1 MLTIIPDFGILAAIT
16 IQMIQK
22 LSLIYGFPPTSTKK
36 RRNPGWPQPADGAP
50 STRAAA
56 RFLLRWRRSI
66 PARDSTGSKEGQ
78 AHFGEERS
86 MSTYPMDP
94 VDAAWYHIDGPA
106 NLAMVTAV
114 VLTKQ
119 PLDFDRVRE
128 VYRLRLAG
136 FDRFRQR
143 VVETGFPLATPH
155 WQDMPHFDIDQHLHR
170 IALPAP
176 ARHGDAE
183 GAVHRHR
190 QHAAGSRTAPMARAL
205 RRKRLRRQR
214 GDLALPPLHRR
225 RHRDAGG
232 GAQGIRCDARCA
244 AGRAAGRRRRGRR
257 DVGAGPVL
265 FGFDT
270 LERAARRALALA
282 VEAVADPQRALEKL
296 DLVLG
301 GTRVLLSEL
310 LKPADP
316 KSPFKGDFG
325 LRKHVAWSTPVA
337 MTDVKA
343 IGAPLGAKV
352 NDVLVAAMTGALRT
366 YLKGRGVDVNHTTVR
381 AMVPVDLRPP
391 ERVGLLGN
399 DFGLVLLDLPVAAAK
414 AADRLAQTKARMD
427 RLKRSPEPVA
437 MKFLFELF
445 GSGPKAIQDLAT
457 SIFGSKASL
466 VMTNVVGPKDA
477 VYLAGVP
484 VDQMLFW
491 VPHPGKE
498 LGVGISILSYRGM
511 ASLAVIADAW
521 PGAGPGS
528 DHRRVQPRIRA
539 DAARGEAHAHLCRC
553 RRAAAHAR
561 HYAKAKTA
569 KTRASS
575 ALSPTTPVVAGNAC
589 SSTPT
594 PALVR
599 LIAPN
604 PSLFALIAKRWI
616 GRIASGLWNT

>member
-1 MLTIIPDFGILAAIT
+1 M
-16 IQMIQK
+16 
-22 LSLIYGFPPTSTKK
+22 
-36 RRNPGWPQPADGAP
+36 R
-50 STRAAA
+50 
-56 RFLLRWRRSI
+56 
-66 PARDSTGSKEGQ
+66 
-78 AHFGEERS
+78 
-86 MSTYPMDP
+86 TYPMDP

-114 VLTKQ
+114 ALTKQ

-143 VVETGFPLATPH
+143 VVETGFPLPTPH
-155 WQDMPHFDIDQHLHR
+155 WQDMPQFDINQHLHR

-176 ARHGDAE
+176 HDM
-183 GAVHRHR
+183 GALKV
-190 QHAAGSRTAPMARAL
+190 L
-205 RRKRLRRQR
+205 FN
-214 GDLALPPLHRR
+214 DLASMPLDREQPLWQVHIVENV
-225 RHRDAGG
+225 AGG
-232 GAQGIRCDARCA
+232 SALIWRYHHCIGDGTAMQAVVRKVFDAAPDAPLAGLPGDGDTPA
-244 AGRAAGRRRRGRR
+244 AASAP
-257 DVGAGPVL
+257 ASLL

-282 VEAVADPQRALEKL
+282 VGTVEAVADPQRALEKL
-296 DLVLG
+296 GLVLG
-301 GTRVLLSEL
+301 GAEVLLNEMV
-310 LKPADP
+310 KPADP

-337 MTDVKA
+337 IADVKA

-352 NDVLVAAMTGALRT
+352 NDVLVAAMAGALRA
-366 YLKGRGVDVNHTTVR
+366 YLKGRGIDVNHTTVR

-399 DFGLVLLDLPVAAAK
+399 DFGLVLLELPVAAAK

-484 VDQMLFW
+484 VERMMFC

-498 LGVGISILSYRGM
+498 LGMGISILSYRGM
-511 ASLAVIADAW
+511 ASLAVIADAGLV
-521 PGAGPGS
+521 PDPEAITDEFNREFGRMQRA
-528 DHRRVQPRIRA
+528 VQRAAASA
-539 DAARGEAHAHLCRC
+539 DAAAPRRTRGTKRTPRRQKPERPAH
-553 RRAAAHAR
+553 
-561 HYAKAKTA
+561 
-569 KTRASS
+569 
-575 ALSPTTPVVAGNAC
+575 
-589 SSTPT
+589 
-594 PALVR
+594 
-599 LIAPN
+599 
-604 PSLFALIAKRWI
+604 
-616 GRIASGLWNT
+616 

>member
-1 MLTIIPDFGILAAIT
+1 M
-16 IQMIQK
+16 
-22 LSLIYGFPPTSTKK
+22 
-36 RRNPGWPQPADGAP
+36 R
-50 STRAAA
+50 
-56 RFLLRWRRSI
+56 
-66 PARDSTGSKEGQ
+66 
-78 AHFGEERS
+78 
-86 MSTYPMDP
+86 TYPMDP

-128 VYRLRLAG
+128 VYRRRLAE

-155 WQDMPHFDIDQHLHR
+155 WQDMPNFDINQHLHR

-176 ARHGDAE
+176 HDM
-183 GAVHRHR
+183 
-190 QHAAGSRTAPMARAL
+190 AAL
-205 RRKRLRRQR
+205 KVLFN
-214 GDLALPPLHRR
+214 DLASMPLDREQPLWHVHIVENATGGSALIMRYHHCIGDGTAMQAVVRKVFDATPDAPLAGLPGDS
-225 RHRDAGG
+225 DA
-232 GAQGIRCDARCA
+232 A
-244 AGRAAGRRRRGRR
+244 AAPSAP
-257 DVGAGPVL
+257 ANVL

-282 VEAVADPQRALEKL
+282 LGTVDAVADPQRTLEKL
-296 DLVLG
+296 GLVLG
-301 GTRVLLSEL
+301 GAGVLLEEL

-316 KSPFKGDFG
+316 KSPFKGEFG

-337 MTDVKA
+337 IADVKA

-352 NDVLVAAMTGALRT
+352 NDVLVAAMTGALRA

-399 DFGLVLLDLPVAAAK
+399 DFGLVLLELPVAAAK
-414 AADRLAQTKARMD
+414 AADRLARTKARMD

-457 SIFGSKASL
+457 SIFGSKASV
-466 VMTNVVGPKDA
+466 VMTNVVGPKDP

-484 VDQMLFW
+484 VDQMMFC

-498 LGVGISILSYRGM
+498 LGMGISILSYRGM
-511 ASLAVIADAW
+511 ASLAVIADAGLV
-521 PGAGPGS
+521 PDPEAIT
-528 DHRRVQPRIRA
+528 DEFNREFRRMQRAAQRASAAA
-539 DAARGEAHAHLCRC
+539 DAGAPPRTRCTTRTPRQRKPARPAH
-553 RRAAAHAR
+553 
-561 HYAKAKTA
+561 
-569 KTRASS
+569 
-575 ALSPTTPVVAGNAC
+575 
-589 SSTPT
+589 
-594 PALVR
+594 
-599 LIAPN
+599 
-604 PSLFALIAKRWI
+604 
-616 GRIASGLWNT
+616 

>member
-1 MLTIIPDFGILAAIT
+1 M
-16 IQMIQK
+16 
-22 LSLIYGFPPTSTKK
+22 
-36 RRNPGWPQPADGAP
+36 R
-50 STRAAA
+50 
-56 RFLLRWRRSI
+56 
-66 PARDSTGSKEGQ
+66 
-78 AHFGEERS
+78 
-86 MSTYPMDP
+86 TYPMDP
-94 VDAAWYHIDGPA
+94 VDAAWYHMDGPA

-176 ARHGDAE
+176 HDMAALKLLCTDIASMPLNREQPLWHVHFVENVCGGSAVIWRYHHCIGDGTAMQAVVRQVFDATPDAPLAGLPGDGDA
-183 GAVHRHR
+183 
-190 QHAAGSRTAPMARAL
+190 AAAASEP
-205 RRKRLRRQR
+205 
-214 GDLALPPLHRR
+214 
-225 RHRDAGG
+225 AG
-232 GAQGIRCDARCA
+232 
-244 AGRAAGRRRRGRR
+244 
-257 DVGAGPVL
+257 VL
-265 FGFDT
+265 FGFDMV
-270 LERAARRALALA
+270 ERAARRALALA
-282 VEAVADPQRALEKL
+282 VEAVADPQRTLEKL
-296 DLVLG
+296 ELVLG
-301 GTRVLLSEL
+301 GAGVLLSEL
-310 LKPADP
+310 VKPADP

-337 MTDVKA
+337 IADVKA

-427 RLKRSPEPVA
+427 QLKRSPEPVA
-437 MKFLFELF
+437 MKFLFDLL
-445 GSGPKAIQDLAT
+445 GRGPKAIEDLANL
-457 SIFGSKASL
+457 IFGSKASL
-466 VMTNVVGPKDA
+466 VMTNVAGPKDT

-484 VDQMLFW
+484 IDQIMFW

-511 ASLAVIADAW
+511 ASLAVIADAVLV
-521 PGAGPGS
+521 PDPEAIT
-528 DHRRVQPRIRA
+528 DEFNREFRRMQRAAQRAAAAA
-539 DAARGEAHAHLCRC
+539 DAAAPPRPHGTTRTPRRRKPERPAH
-553 RRAAAHAR
+553 
-561 HYAKAKTA
+561 
-569 KTRASS
+569 
-575 ALSPTTPVVAGNAC
+575 
-589 SSTPT
+589 
-594 PALVR
+594 
-599 LIAPN
+599 
-604 PSLFALIAKRWI
+604 
-616 GRIASGLWNT
+616 

>member
-1 MLTIIPDFGILAAIT
+1 
-16 IQMIQK
+16 
-22 LSLIYGFPPTSTKK
+22 
-36 RRNPGWPQPADGAP
+36 
-50 STRAAA
+50 
-56 RFLLRWRRSI
+56 
-66 PARDSTGSKEGQ
+66 
-78 AHFGEERS
+78 
-86 MSTYPMDP
+86 MSTYQMDP

-114 VLTKQ
+114 MLTKQ

-176 ARHGDAE
+176 HDMAALKVLFTDIASMPLDREQPLWH
-183 GAVHRHR
+183 VHFVENV
-190 QHAAGSRTAPMARAL
+190 
-205 RRKRLRRQR
+205 
-214 GDLALPPLHRR
+214 
-225 RHRDAGG
+225 GG
-232 GAQGIRCDARCA
+232 GSAVIMRYHHCIGDGTAMQAVVRKVFDATPDAPLARLPGDDDA
-244 AGRAAGRRRRGRR
+244 ADAASSP
-257 DVGAGPVL
+257 ASVL

-282 VEAVADPQRALEKL
+282 VDAVTDPQRALEKL
-296 DLVLG
+296 DLMIG
-301 GTRVLLSEL
+301 GTGMLLSEL
-310 LKPADP
+310 VKPADP

-337 MTDVKA
+337 IADVKA

-352 NDVLVAAMTGALRT
+352 NDVLVAAMTGSLRT
-366 YLKGRGVDVNHTTVR
+366 YLKGRRVDVNHTTVR

-466 VMTNVVGPKDA
+466 VMTNVVGPKDT

-484 VDQMLFW
+484 VDQMMFW

-511 ASLAVIADAW
+511 ASLAVIADAGLV
-521 PGAGPGS
+521 PDPEAITDEFNREFGRMQRAAQRAPAA
-528 DHRRVQPRIRA
+528 A
-539 DAARGEAHAHLCRC
+539 DAGAPPRTRGTTRTSRRRKPSRPAH
-553 RRAAAHAR
+553 
-561 HYAKAKTA
+561 
-569 KTRASS
+569 
-575 ALSPTTPVVAGNAC
+575 
-589 SSTPT
+589 
-594 PALVR
+594 
-599 LIAPN
+599 
-604 PSLFALIAKRWI
+604 
-616 GRIASGLWNT
+616 

>member
-1 MLTIIPDFGILAAIT
+1 M
-16 IQMIQK
+16 
-22 LSLIYGFPPTSTKK
+22 
-36 RRNPGWPQPADGAP
+36 R
-50 STRAAA
+50 
-56 RFLLRWRRSI
+56 
-66 PARDSTGSKEGQ
+66 
-78 AHFGEERS
+78 
-86 MSTYPMDP
+86 TYQMDP

-114 VLTKQ
+114 MLTKQ

-143 VVETGFPLATPH
+143 VVETGFLLATPH

-176 ARHGDAE
+176 HDMAALKVLFTDIASMPLDREQPLWHVHFVENVGGGSAVIMRYHHCIGDGTAMQ
-183 GAVHRHR
+183 AVVRKVFD
-190 QHAAGSRTAPMARAL
+190 ATPDAPLAGCRATTT
-205 RRKRLRRQR
+205 RPPRRRQP
-214 GDLALPPLHRR
+214 AS
-225 RHRDAGG
+225 
-232 GAQGIRCDARCA
+232 
-244 AGRAAGRRRRGRR
+244 
-257 DVGAGPVL
+257 VL

-301 GTRVLLSEL
+301 GAGVLLSEL

-337 MTDVKA
+337 IADVKA

-466 VMTNVVGPKDA
+466 VMTNVVGPKDT

-484 VDQMLFW
+484 VDQIMFW

-511 ASLAVIADAW
+511 ASLAVIADAGLV
-521 PGAGPGS
+521 PDPEAIT
-528 DHRRVQPRIRA
+528 DEFNREFRRMQRAAQRAPAAA
-539 DAARGEAHAHLCRC
+539 DAGAPPRTHGTTRTPRRREPRRPAH
-553 RRAAAHAR
+553 
-561 HYAKAKTA
+561 
-569 KTRASS
+569 
-575 ALSPTTPVVAGNAC
+575 
-589 SSTPT
+589 
-594 PALVR
+594 
-599 LIAPN
+599 
-604 PSLFALIAKRWI
+604 
-616 GRIASGLWNT
+616 

>member
-1 MLTIIPDFGILAAIT
+1 
-16 IQMIQK
+16 
-22 LSLIYGFPPTSTKK
+22 
-36 RRNPGWPQPADGAP
+36 
-50 STRAAA
+50 
-56 RFLLRWRRSI
+56 
-66 PARDSTGSKEGQ
+66 
-78 AHFGEERS
+78 
-86 MSTYPMDP
+86 MSVYPMDP

-114 VLTKQ
+114 LLTKQ

-155 WQDMPHFDIDQHLHR
+155 WQDMPHFNIDQHVHR
-170 IALPAP
+170 IGLPAP
-176 ARHGDAE
+176 HDM
-183 GAVHRHR
+183 
-190 QHAAGSRTAPMARAL
+190 AAL
-205 RRKRLRRQR
+205 KVL
-214 GDLALPPLHRR
+214 LADIASMPLNREQPLWHVYFVENV
-225 RHRDAGG
+225 GG
-232 GAQGIRCDARCA
+232 GSAVIMRYHHCIGDGTAMQAVVRKVFDTTADAPLGEGDTAEA
-244 AGRAAGRRRRGRR
+244 AVAPAN
-257 DVGAGPVL
+257 VL

-270 LERAARRALALA
+270 LERATRGAVALALGT
-282 VEAVADPQRALEKL
+282 VDAVANPQRMLEKL

-301 GTRVLLSEL
+301 GAGVLLSEL

-337 MTDVKA
+337 VADVKA

-414 AADRLAQTKARMD
+414 ASDRLAQTKARMD
-427 RLKRSPEPVA
+427 WLKRSPEPVA
-437 MKFLFELF
+437 MKFLFEVF
-445 GSGPKAIQDLAT
+445 GRGPKAIEDLAT

-466 VMTNVVGPKDA
+466 VMTNVVGPQDK

-484 VDQMLFW
+484 VDQIMFW
-491 VPHPGKE
+491 VPHPGRE

-511 ASLAVIADAW
+511 ASLAVIADAGLV
-521 PGAGPGS
+521 PDPEAITDEFNREFG
-528 DHRRVQPRIRA
+528 RMQR
-539 DAARGEAHAHLCRC
+539 AARRS
-553 RRAAAHAR
+553 AAAADGSAPPRRRGTTRTPRRRKPAR
-561 HYAKAKTA
+561 
-569 KTRASS
+569 
-575 ALSPTTPVVAGNAC
+575 
-589 SSTPT
+589 
-594 PALVR
+594 PAH
-599 LIAPN
+599 
-604 PSLFALIAKRWI
+604 
-616 GRIASGLWNT
+616 

>member
-1 MLTIIPDFGILAAIT
+1 
-16 IQMIQK
+16 
-22 LSLIYGFPPTSTKK
+22 
-36 RRNPGWPQPADGAP
+36 
-50 STRAAA
+50 
-56 RFLLRWRRSI
+56 
-66 PARDSTGSKEGQ
+66 
-78 AHFGEERS
+78 
-86 MSTYPMDP
+86 MSTYQMDP

-114 VLTKQ
+114 ALTKQ

-155 WQDMPHFDIDQHLHR
+155 WQDMPHFNINQHVHR

-176 ARHGDAE
+176 HDMAALKVLLTDIASMPLNREQPLWHVYFVENVGGGSAVIMRYHHCIGDGTAMQAVVRKVFDATADAPLAGPPAE
-183 GAVHRHR
+183 GKK
-190 QHAAGSRTAPMARAL
+190 AAAASAPAN
-205 RRKRLRRQR
+205 
-214 GDLALPPLHRR
+214 
-225 RHRDAGG
+225 
-232 GAQGIRCDARCA
+232 
-244 AGRAAGRRRRGRR
+244 
-257 DVGAGPVL
+257 VL

-270 LERAARRALALA
+270 VERAARGAVALALGT
-282 VEAVADPQRALEKL
+282 VDAVANPQRALEKL
-296 DLVLG
+296 DLVVG
-301 GTRVLLSEL
+301 GAGVLLSEL

-325 LRKHVAWSTPVA
+325 LRKHVAWSAPVA
-337 MTDVKA
+337 IADVKA

-352 NDVLVAAMTGALRT
+352 NDVLVAAMTGALRA
-366 YLKGRGVDVNHTTVR
+366 YLKGRGIDVKHTTVR

-399 DFGLVLLDLPVAAAK
+399 DFGLVLLELPVDAAK
-414 AADRLAQTKARMD
+414 AADRLTQTKARMD

-445 GSGPKAIQDLAT
+445 GSGPKAIQDVAT

-466 VMTNVVGPKDA
+466 VMTNVVGPKEK

-511 ASLAVIADAW
+511 ASLAVIADAGLV
-521 PGAGPGS
+521 PDPEAITDEFNREFGRMQRAAQRAPA
-528 DHRRVQPRIRA
+528 VA
-539 DAARGEAHAHLCRC
+539 DAGTPPRTRGTKR
-553 RRAAAHAR
+553 
-561 HYAKAKTA
+561 TA
-569 KTRASS
+569 KRRK
-575 ALSPTTPVVAGNAC
+575 
-589 SSTPT
+589 
-594 PALVR
+594 PAR
-599 LIAPN
+599 PAH
-604 PSLFALIAKRWI
+604 
-616 GRIASGLWNT
+616 

>member
-1 MLTIIPDFGILAAIT
+1 M
-16 IQMIQK
+16 
-22 LSLIYGFPPTSTKK
+22 
-36 RRNPGWPQPADGAP
+36 R
-50 STRAAA
+50 
-56 RFLLRWRRSI
+56 
-66 PARDSTGSKEGQ
+66 
-78 AHFGEERS
+78 
-86 MSTYPMDP
+86 TYPMDP

-155 WQDMPHFDIDQHLHR
+155 WQDMPNFDIDQHLHR

-176 ARHGDAE
+176 HDMAALKVLFNDLASMPLDREQPLWHVHFVENVGGGSALIMRYHHCIGDGTAMQAVVRKVFDATPDAPLAGLPGDGDA
-183 GAVHRHR
+183 
-190 QHAAGSRTAPMARAL
+190 AAAASAPA
-205 RRKRLRRQR
+205 
-214 GDLALPPLHRR
+214 D
-225 RHRDAGG
+225 
-232 GAQGIRCDARCA
+232 
-244 AGRAAGRRRRGRR
+244 
-257 DVGAGPVL
+257 VL

-270 LERAARRALALA
+270 LERAARRALASPRT
-282 VEAVADPQRALEKL
+282 VDAVADPQRALEKL

-301 GTRVLLSEL
+301 GAGVLLEEL

-316 KSPFKGDFG
+316 KSPFKGEFG

-337 MTDVKA
+337 IADVKA

-352 NDVLVAAMTGALRT
+352 NDVLVAAMTGALRA

-399 DFGLVLLDLPVAAAK
+399 DFGLVLLELPVAAAK

-466 VMTNVVGPKDA
+466 VMTNVVGPKDP

-484 VDQMLFW
+484 VDQMMFC

-498 LGVGISILSYRGM
+498 LGMGISILSYRGM
-511 ASLAVIADAW
+511 ASLAVIADAGLV
-521 PGAGPGS
+521 PDPEAITDEFNREFGRMQRAAQRAPA
-528 DHRRVQPRIRA
+528 PA
-539 DAARGEAHAHLCRC
+539 DAGAPPRTRGTTRTPRRRKPSRPAH
-553 RRAAAHAR
+553 
-561 HYAKAKTA
+561 
-569 KTRASS
+569 
-575 ALSPTTPVVAGNAC
+575 
-589 SSTPT
+589 
-594 PALVR
+594 
-599 LIAPN
+599 
-604 PSLFALIAKRWI
+604 
-616 GRIASGLWNT
+616 

>member
-1 MLTIIPDFGILAAIT
+1 
-16 IQMIQK
+16 
-22 LSLIYGFPPTSTKK
+22 
-36 RRNPGWPQPADGAP
+36 
-50 STRAAA
+50 
-56 RFLLRWRRSI
+56 
-66 PARDSTGSKEGQ
+66 
-78 AHFGEERS
+78 

-114 VLTKQ
+114 ALTKQ

-143 VVETGFPLATPH
+143 VVETGFPLATPR

-176 ARHGDAE
+176 HDMAALKVLCTDIASMPLNREQPLWHVHFVENVCGGSAVVWRYHHCIGDGTAMQ
-183 GAVHRHR
+183 AVVRKVFDATPDAPLAGTPR
-190 QHAAGSRTAPMARAL
+190 RPRRPTAQPAA
-205 RRKRLRRQR
+205 
-214 GDLALPPLHRR
+214 
-225 RHRDAGG
+225 
-232 GAQGIRCDARCA
+232 
-244 AGRAAGRRRRGRR
+244 
-257 DVGAGPVL
+257 VL

-282 VEAVADPQRALEKL
+282 VEAVADPQRTLQKL

-301 GTRVLLSEL
+301 GAGVLLSEL
-310 LKPADP
+310 VKTADP

-325 LRKHVAWSTPVA
+325 LRKHVAWSAPVA
-337 MTDVKA
+337 IADVKA

-484 VDQMLFW
+484 VDQMMFW

-511 ASLAVIADAW
+511 ASLAVIADAGLV
-521 PGAGPGS
+521 PDPEAITDEFNREFERMQRAAKRAP
-528 DHRRVQPRIRA
+528 A
-539 DAARGEAHAHLCRC
+539 DAGAPPRTRGTTRTPRRRKPERPAH
-553 RRAAAHAR
+553 
-561 HYAKAKTA
+561 
-569 KTRASS
+569 
-575 ALSPTTPVVAGNAC
+575 
-589 SSTPT
+589 
-594 PALVR
+594 
-599 LIAPN
+599 
-604 PSLFALIAKRWI
+604 
-616 GRIASGLWNT
+616 

>member
-1 MLTIIPDFGILAAIT
+1 
-16 IQMIQK
+16 
-22 LSLIYGFPPTSTKK
+22 
-36 RRNPGWPQPADGAP
+36 
-50 STRAAA
+50 
-56 RFLLRWRRSI
+56 
-66 PARDSTGSKEGQ
+66 
-78 AHFGEERS
+78 

-114 VLTKQ
+114 ALTKQ

-176 ARHGDAE
+176 HDMAALKVLFTDIASMPLDREQPLWHVHFVEDVVGGSAVIMRYHHCIGDGTAMQ
-183 GAVHRHR
+183 AVVRKVFD
-190 QHAAGSRTAPMARAL
+190 ATPDAPL
-205 RRKRLRRQR
+205 
-214 GDLALPPLHRR
+214 
-225 RHRDAGG
+225 
-232 GAQGIRCDARCA
+232 
-244 AGRAAGRRRRGRR
+244 AGRRRRGAASAPA
-257 DVGAGPVL
+257 DVL

-270 LERAARRALALA
+270 LERAARSALALA
-282 VEAVADPQRALEKL
+282 VDAVAHPQRTLEKL

-301 GTRVLLSEL
+301 GTGVLLSEL
-310 LKPADP
+310 VKPADP

-337 MTDVKA
+337 IADVKA
-343 IGAPLGAKV
+343 IGAPLGATV
-352 NDVLVAAMTGALRT
+352 NDVLVAAMTGALRA
-366 YLKGRGVDVNHTTVR
+366 YLKGRGVDVNHTTLR
-381 AMVPVDLRPP
+381 ALVPVDLRPP
-391 ERVGLLGN
+391 ECVGLLGN

-445 GSGPKAIQDLAT
+445 GRGPKAIEDLAT

-466 VMTNVVGPKDA
+466 VMTNVVGPKDT

-484 VDQMLFW
+484 VDQMMFW

-511 ASLAVIADAW
+511 ASLAVIADAGLV
-521 PGAGPGS
+521 PDPEAITDEFNREFGRMQRAAQRAPAA
-528 DHRRVQPRIRA
+528 A
-539 DAARGEAHAHLCRC
+539 DAGAPPRTRGTTRTPRRRKPARPAH
-553 RRAAAHAR
+553 
-561 HYAKAKTA
+561 
-569 KTRASS
+569 
-575 ALSPTTPVVAGNAC
+575 
-589 SSTPT
+589 
-594 PALVR
+594 
-599 LIAPN
+599 
-604 PSLFALIAKRWI
+604 
-616 GRIASGLWNT
+616 